1 MEYRKLVKFGA
12 ATYCVSLPKAWVR
25 EHKLQKGDL
34 ITIDEQGD
42 GTLKVF
48 AKDDGAAPVPKEIT
62 FDISGKAMSEVQRM
76 VLVAYIND
84 YSIINLR
91 GDIAGRVKELRDIF
105 QQFLA
110 LEVMDL
116 TDERITAKA
125 FLDITETN
133 PLKVLRRVDTIVKTM
148 FTDLQECCGKCKRS
162 NCHLVAEKDLEI
174 NRLHYFAMKLINRGL
189 NDVETA
195 RHWGLSQSELAFIM
209 VLADKLEKI
218 ADRLK
223 RLESVFSAGSLS
235 EKEVHTLLGHSG
247 GVEENYR
254 AAMSSFY
261 KNDTAAAHQ
270 VIERHEAVSEKQLDS
285 MTFRCITNARAR
297 VGCGIPMV
305 LEYLSRISVLT
316 EDIARVVL
324 DPHPEPAGAALV
336 PKQGTALRV

>member
-133 PLKVLRRVDTIVKTM
+133 LLKVLRRVDTIVKTASHW
-148 FTDLQECCGKCKRS
+148 DLTE
-162 NCHLVAEKDLEI
+162 
-174 NRLHYFAMKLINRGL
+174 
-189 NDVETA
+189 
-195 RHWGLSQSELAFIM
+195 SEVAFIM

-235 EKEVHTLLGHSG
+235 EKEVL
-247 GVEENYR
+247 
-254 AAMSSFY
+254 
-261 KNDTAAAHQ
+261 
-270 VIERHEAVSEKQLDS
+270 
-285 MTFRCITNARAR
+285 
-297 VGCGIPMV
+297 
-305 LEYLSRISVLT
+305 
-316 EDIARVVL
+316 
-324 DPHPEPAGAALV
+324 
-336 PKQGTALRV
+336 